1 MAFYQLT
8 IQTSLQHLN
17 NYKCRAD
24 KVSAII
30 IVIMLYINRVVYKFL
45 RSRSFV
51 KSRRLWVQRTHCF

>member
-30 IVIMLYINRVVYKFL
+30 IVIMLYINRVL
-45 RSRSFV
+45 SF
-51 KSRRLWVQRTHCF
+51 